1 MNSLFGINN
10 YLWKSV
16 MQRRT
21 GGCIEQFHIPRLW
34 YQLCLRKTDNKNT
47 FAPSFPK
54 TNLCGSFHLI
64 SHHKYIYFL
73 SGSLSLTLFTFQCN
87 SLCIFPP
94 HNSVRL
100 SILFAQGKIFLLLI
114 LKPLFTPIFFCVL
127 FVICL
132 FIIIFQSVSLF
143 KQACSILTHLY
154 VNKFVTTD
162 LRAVFF
168 HLFRFF
174 NLSACI

>member
-1 MNSLFGINN
+1 
-10 YLWKSV
+10 

-21 GGCIEQFHIPRLW
+21 GGCIEQFHIPRLL

-73 SGSLSLTLFTFQCN
+73 SITLSLSLFSLFN
-87 SLCIFPP
+87 A
-94 HNSVRL
+94 
-100 SILFAQGKIFLLLI
+100 ILFVFFHHTILFDFLYYLL
-114 LKPLFTPIFFCVL
+114 KEKSFFLFQNHFSHQFSSVFL

-132 FIIIFQSVSLF
+132 FIIIFQSDSLF
-143 KQACSILTHLY
+143 KQACSILTQY